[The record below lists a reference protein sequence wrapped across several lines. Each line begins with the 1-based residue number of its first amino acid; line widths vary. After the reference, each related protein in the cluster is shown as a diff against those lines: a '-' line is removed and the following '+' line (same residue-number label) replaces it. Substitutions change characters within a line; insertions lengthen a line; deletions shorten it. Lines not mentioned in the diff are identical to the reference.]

1 MTYIKITVW
10 VLVLMMLFSIIL
22 TYASLMTLTQMAQDN
37 MRLALDGFVIRNSIL
52 IHDSVKNGNDLTEWI
67 DEWDFFY
74 QMESTVNL
82 VQNEDFWVYLDEDGN
97 VLYEIT
103 APRVEFIDDGHLRLC
118 AEYEMIYR
126 VEFAG
131 TYFTT
136 MYIPQRVESYFLLKD
151 Y

>member
-37 MRLALDGFVIRNSIL
+37 MRLTLDGFVIRNSIW
-52 IHDSVKNGNDLTEWI
+52 IHDSVKNGHDLTEWI
-67 DEWDFFY
+67 DEWDFY
-74 QMESTVNL
+74 YHMESTVNL
-82 VQNEDFWVYLDEDGN
+82 VQDENSWLYLDEDGN

-136 MYIPQRVESYFLLKD
+136 LYIPQRVESYFLLKD